1 MSPFIMQTYTQRK
14 VSKERASE
22 GEGIE
27 HGRDRGSNMQSP
39 KMALPQF
46 EREQRN
52 YKPSELNA
60 LSKCHEFRAVSGAL
74 VTQHQINLLV

>member
-1 MSPFIMQTYTQRK
+1 MQTYTQRK

-60 LSKCHEFRAVSGAL
+60 LSKSHKFRAVSGPVYTAPD
-74 VTQHQINLLV
+74 